1 MYEDLRTFET
11 LEVIAIR
18 EIRETKPLKQ
28 KLEKIFLSF
37 KKSRELEAKT
47 DDRRR
52 SDKNFLTRR
61 LELLLR

>member
-37 KKSRELEAKT
+37 KKSRELESKT